1 MTVCVA
7 VKVYDC
13 IVFAAD
19 SASSLVMNDPN
30 SGQAA
35 IANVYVH
42 GNKVFNLRKG
52 LPIAAMTCGMGNIG
66 AMSISTLAKELREL
80 FVNPNMADWHLN
92 PESYTMPEVAD
103 KARRFF
109 FDEHYQRLAEKPAG
123 DHELQFWVGG
133 NGAKETHGEIW
144 RITIRNGQC
153 DAPEKIA
160 GQGDFRISYAGQPE
174 AINRLVNGYSQLL
187 PQALLDA
194 GLDPGELNGLL
205 AHIEA
210 RTYAPM
216 VSPAMPVSDAIALA
230 DFLVETTKQFVR
242 FLPGADTVGGE
253 TDICVVNKHEGF
265 KWVRRKHHFKAEL
278 NPRPGE

>member
-19 SASSLVMNDPN
+19 SASSLVSNDPHT
-30 SGQAA
+30 GQAH

-66 AMSISTLAKELREL
+66 PMSIGTLAKELRENFCNEDTEWFL
-80 FVNPNMADWHLN
+80 DPSN
-92 PESYTMPEVAD
+92 YTMKEVAD
-103 KARRFF
+103 KARKFF
-109 FDEHYQRLAEKPAG
+109 FEGHYEALAEKPVG
-123 DHELQFWVGG
+123 DHELQFWLGG
-133 NGAKETHGEIW
+133 NDATKTHGEIW
-144 RITIRNGQC
+144 RVTIRNGAC
-153 DAPEKIA
+153 EPPELIA
-160 GQGDFRISYAGQPE
+160 GQGEFRISYAGQPE
-174 AINRLVNGYSQLL
+174 AINRLVSGYSQAL
-187 PQALLDA
+187 PKALLDA
-194 GLDPGELNGLL
+194 GLDPTHLDSLL
-205 AHIEA
+205 AHIES
-210 RTYAPM
+210 RTYAQL

-265 KWVRRKHHFKAEL
+265 KWVRRKHHFSAAL
-278 NPRPGE
+278 NPGG

>member
-19 SASSLVMNDPN
+19 SASSLVMNDPV
-30 SGQAA
+30 SGLAQ

-66 AMSISTLAKELREL
+66 TMSIGTLAKELREL
-80 FVNPNMADWHLN
+80 FASDDPEWHLDDQT
-92 PESYTMPEVAD
+92 YTMQEVAT
-103 KARRFF
+103 KARKFF
-109 FDEHYQRLAEKPAG
+109 FDIHYEGLADKPHGEHEM
-123 DHELQFWVGG
+123 QFWIGG
-133 NGAKETHGEIW
+133 NDAKATHGEIW
-144 RITIRNGQC
+144 RVTIRNGQC
-153 DAPEKIA
+153 DEPELIA

-174 AINRLVNGYSQLL
+174 AINRLINGYGQDL
-187 PQALLDA
+187 PGALLDA
-194 GLDPGELNGLL
+194 GLDPNQLDGLL
-205 AHIEA
+205 GHIES
-210 RTYAPM
+210 RTYRHL
-216 VSPAMPVSDAIALA
+216 VSPAMPVTDAIALA

-278 NPRPGE
+278 NPGG

>member
-19 SASSLVMNDPN
+19 SASSLIVNDPVT
-30 SGQAA
+30 GRAA

-42 GNKVFNLRKG
+42 GVKVFNLRKG

-66 AMSISTLAKELREL
+66 AMSIGTLAKELREK
-80 FVNPNMADWHLN
+80 FRSEEADWKLD
-92 PESYTMPEVAD
+92 PDQYTMQEVSE

-109 FDEHYQRLAEKPAG
+109 FDVHYQHLADKPLG

-133 NGAKETHGEIW
+133 NGSAETHGEIW
-144 RITIRNGQC
+144 RVTIRNGTC
-153 DAPEKIA
+153 DEPELIA

-174 AINRLVNGYSQLL
+174 AINRLVSGYSQQL

-194 GLDPGELNGLL
+194 GLDPANLDSLL
-205 AHIEA
+205 THIEA
-210 RTYAPM
+210 RTYAEL

-253 TDICVVNKHEGF
+253 TDLCVVNKHEGF
-265 KWVRRKHHFKAEL
+265 KWVRRKHHLSAEL
-278 NPRPGE
+278 NPGGY

>member
-19 SASSLVMNDPN
+19 SASSLVSNDPTT
-30 SGQAA
+30 GQAY

-66 AMSISTLAKELREL
+66 AMSIGTLAKELREK
-80 FVNPNMADWHLN
+80 FCSDEPDWAIDPQN
-92 PESYTMPEVAD
+92 YSMQEIAD
-103 KARRFF
+103 KARKFF
-109 FDEHYQRLAEKPAG
+109 YEVYYHGLVDKPAG
-123 DHELQFWVGG
+123 DHELQFWLGG
-133 NGAKETHGEIW
+133 NGSAETHGEIW
-144 RITIRNGQC
+144 RITIRNGTC
-153 DAPEKIA
+153 DPPELIA
-160 GQGDFRISYAGQPE
+160 GQGEFKISYAGQPE
-174 AINRLVNGYSQLL
+174 AINRIVSGYSQEL
-187 PQALLDA
+187 PKALLDA
-194 GLDPGELNGLL
+194 GLDPANLDAML
-205 AHIEA
+205 AHIES
-210 RTYAPM
+210 RTYAQL

-242 FLPGADTVGGE
+242 FLPGADVVGGE

-265 KWVRRKHHFKAEL
+265 KWVRRKHHFSADL
-278 NPRPGE
+278 NPGGR

>member
-19 SASSLVMNDPN
+19 SASSLVTNNPVT
-30 SGQAA
+30 GQAE

-66 AMSISTLAKELREL
+66 PMSIGTLAKELREK
-80 FVNPNMADWHLN
+80 FCSDDADWKLDPKN
-92 PESYTMPEVAD
+92 YTMQEVAE
-103 KARRFF
+103 KARTFF
-109 FDEHYQRLAEKPAG
+109 FEEHYQALTDKPAG
-123 DHELQFWVGG
+123 GHEFQFWMGG
-133 NGAKETHGEIW
+133 NGSQETHGEIW
-144 RITIRNGQC
+144 RVTIRDGVC
-153 DAPEKIA
+153 DAPELVA
-160 GQGDFRISYAGQPE
+160 GQGEFRISYAGQPE
-174 AINRLVNGYSQLL
+174 AINRIVNGYSQAL

-194 GLDPGELNGLL
+194 GVDPANLEPLL

-210 RTYAPM
+210 RTYAQL
-216 VSPAMPVSDAIALA
+216 VSPAMPVSDAVALA
-230 DFLVETTKQFVR
+230 DFLVETTKQYVR

-265 KWVRRKHHFKAEL
+265 KWVRRKHHFSAEL
-278 NPRPGE
+278 NPGAW

>member
-19 SASSLVMNDPN
+19 SASSLISNDPVT
-30 SGQAA
+30 GHAA
-35 IANVYVH
+35 IVNVYVH

-66 AMSISTLAKELREL
+66 AMSIGTLAKELRER
-80 FVNPNMADWHLN
+80 FCGTDPDWALN
-92 PESYTMPEVAD
+92 DKAYTMQEVAE
-103 KARRFF
+103 KARTFF
-109 FDEHYQRLAEKPAG
+109 FDEHYQNLADKPAG
-123 DHELQFWVGG
+123 EHELQFWLGG
-133 NGAKETHGEIW
+133 NGSAETHGEIW
-144 RITIRNGQC
+144 RITIRNGAC
-153 DAPEKIA
+153 DAPELIA
-160 GQGDFRISYAGQPE
+160 GQGDFKVSYAGQPE
-174 AINRLVNGYSQLL
+174 AINRIINGYSQEL

-194 GLDPGELNGLL
+194 GAQAEHLDALL

-210 RTYAPM
+210 RTYAPLI
-216 VSPAMPVSDAIALA
+216 SPAMPVSDAIALA
-230 DFLVETTKQFVR
+230 DFLVETTKQYVR

-265 KWVRRKHHFKAEL
+265 KWVRRKHHFSAAL
-278 NPRPGE
+278 NPGE